1 MFAKRR
7 LEDRHSNRF
16 SQILVGAFSFIC
28 KAGCFRIHWHL
39 QYWWLPFSCLH
50 QFTRQMWKLE
60 VEKGKFFFLLFFLP
74 PFLGLG
80 RNAALYAAVMP
91 CCILWNANC
100 KFNLFRTNASVPAA
114 LHISC
119 AYFYSIN
126 NCFLGY
132 VFCAISNPYLP
143 PLPISTPYSYNTPY
157 LALCW
162 FAHTFSC
169 LMSSLIRLLIAA
181 NL

>member
-1 MFAKRR
+1 MFAKVKRSWKTAIQTGF
-7 LEDRHSNRF
+7 LRF
-16 SQILVGAFSFIC
+16 WLVRFLLSAKQDASEFIGTC
-28 KAGCFRIHWHL
+28 NIGGCR
-39 QYWWLPFSCLH
+39 SAVC
-50 QFTRQMWKLE
+50 TNSRGRCGNWKW
-60 VEKGKFFFLLFFLP
+60 GKVSFFFFFSSLR
-74 PFLGLG
+74 LRLG

-132 VFCAISNPYLP
+132 VFALYPTLIS
-143 PLPISTPYSYNTPY
+143 PLSQFPHLT
-157 LALCW
+157 
-162 FAHTFSC
+162 HTTHHT
-169 LMSSLIRLLIAA
+169 SLYVGLLTRS
-181 NL
+181 LV

>member
-132 VFCAISNPYLP
+132 VFALYPTLIS
-143 PLPISTPYSYNTPY
+143 PLSQFPHLT
-157 LALCW
+157 
-162 FAHTFSC
+162 HTTHPT
-169 LMSSLIRLLIAA
+169 SLYVGLLTRS
-181 NL
+181 LV